1 MDKATDVHD
10 HIVRTQMA
18 RFNGYEISTEGDA
31 FTIAFHDAADAVAW
45 SIATQQVGDMCYCTS
60 RRTKCTDAKHGYAA
74 GRVSQDRH
82 TLHLVAVLS
91 NVPARSI
98 KPLGGASCL

>member
-31 FTIAFHDAADAVAW
+31 FTIAFHDAADALAW
-45 SIATQQVGDMCYCTS
+45 SIATQQV
-60 RRTKCTDAKHGYAA
+60 R
-74 GRVSQDRH
+74 Q
-82 TLHLVAVLS
+82 LL
-91 NVPARSI
+91 
-98 KPLGGASCL
+98 ASGPF